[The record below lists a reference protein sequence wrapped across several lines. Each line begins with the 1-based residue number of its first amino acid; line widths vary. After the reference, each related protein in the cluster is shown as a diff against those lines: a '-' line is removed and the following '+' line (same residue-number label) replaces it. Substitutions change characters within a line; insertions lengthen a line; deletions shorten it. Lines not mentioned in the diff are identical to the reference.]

1 MHKRFLES
9 LGIIII
15 LFGMCVESDTIAVLI
30 VQFIV
35 IIIGV
40 ILFRIGLYLEK
51 LEIERIKTN
60 MRVEK
65 IRRRRTENMH
75 ISGINRTY
83 LKNQPLPSR
92 ENLYNKK
99 TVKNR
104 EDDLFKSLL
113 DSEIRKLESPDRPK
127 LNDSNTR

>member
-1 MHKRFLES
+1 MLKRFLES

-15 LFGMCVESDTIAVLI
+15 LFGMCVESVTIPATI
-30 VQFIV
+30 VQFAV
-35 IIIGV
+35 MIIGV
-40 ILFRIGLYLEK
+40 VLFRFGLYLEE

-83 LKNQPLPSR
+83 LKNQPLPLR

-99 TVKNR
+99 TAKNH
-104 EDDLFKSLL
+104 EDDSFKSLL
-113 DSEIRKLESPDRPK
+113 DSEMKKLESPDRPK
-127 LNDSNTR
+127 LNDSNTK

>member
-1 MHKRFLES
+1 
-9 LGIIII
+9 
-15 LFGMCVESDTIAVLI
+15 MCVESDTIAVLI

-83 LKNQPLPSR
+83 LKNQPLPLR

-99 TVKNR
+99 TVKNH
-104 EDDLFKSLL
+104 EDDSFKSLL
-113 DSEIRKLESPDRPK
+113 DSEIRKLESPTPTK
-127 LNDSNTR
+127 AE

>member
-1 MHKRFLES
+1 MYKRFLES

-30 VQFIV
+30 TQFTAM
-35 IIIGV
+35 IIGV

-65 IRRRRTENMH
+65 IRRR
-75 ISGINRTY
+75 
-83 LKNQPLPSR
+83 
-92 ENLYNKK
+92 
-99 TVKNR
+99 
-104 EDDLFKSLL
+104 KSAA
-113 DSEIRKLESPDRPK
+113 
-127 LNDSNTR
+127 

>member
-1 MHKRFLES
+1 MLKRFLES
-9 LGIIII
+9 LGIIIM
-15 LFGMCVESDTIAVLI
+15 LFAMCVESDTIAVLI
-30 VQFIV
+30 TQFTV
-35 IIIGV
+35 MIIGV

-65 IRRRRTENMH
+65 IRRRHTENRH

-83 LKNQPLPSR
+83 LKNQPLPLR

-99 TVKNR
+99 TVKNH
-104 EDDLFKSLL
+104 EDDSFKSLL
-113 DSEIRKLESPDRPK
+113 DSEIRKLESPTPTK
-127 LNDSNTR
+127 AE